1 MRIKIMEFV
10 KGACDEITF
19 GIRCLCGKPSPL
31 KRFIIV
37 AVAGTLMGIA
47 SCYILVSSVYRI
59 GHANARKEIPELN
72 VIRQLNLK
80 NDSINLLKQQLYE
93 YEQNRPGK

>member
-1 MRIKIMEFV
+1 MKITIIEFL
-10 KGACDEITF
+10 KDAAGEIAY

-37 AVAGTLMGIA
+37 AVAGMLMGIA
-47 SCYILVSSVYRI
+47 SVCILVSSVYRI

-72 VIRQLNLK
+72 IVRQLNLK

-93 YEQNRPGK
+93 YEQERSDK